1 MRLAINTTNQL
12 LPFLLLLLLTLRV
25 SNQWLSSLQSPSLL
39 DPLSPFPQLTF
50 KTLSPIPFIWLV
62 MYLIPLL
69 SQLYPVCLIPLGL
82 WILLVATT
90 WHLSHPY
97 FSQLELAPH
106 PLNIRTA
113 NGSTMFA
120 CNIGFISTSNLL
132 GHGVFN
138 VPNLSYN
145 LFSMGQLVELGY
157 HISFNYSGCIVHDLR
172 MG

>member
-1 MRLAINTTNQL
+1 MRLAINATNQL

-97 FSQLELAPH
+97 FSQLELALH
-106 PLNIRTA
+106 PLNIRTT
-113 NGSTMFA
+113 NGSTMFG

-132 GHGVFN
+132 GPGIFN
-138 VPNLSYN
+138 VPTLSYN
-145 LFSMGQLVELGY
+145 LFSMGQLAELGY
-157 HISFNYSGCIVHDLR
+157 HINFNYSGCIVHDLR